1 MILAVIKMS
10 AHKILRRRRKLSA
23 LKRRRKLS
31 AIKLSADK
39 LSAKWIP
46 VRVVSVETII
56 VLLLLEISIHIFE
69 VALDIVQ
76 FFQ

>member
-1 MILAVIKMS
+1 M
-10 AHKILRRRRKLSA
+10 
-23 LKRRRKLS
+23 S

-39 LSAKWIP
+39 LSAKWMP
-46 VRVVSVETII
+46 VRIVSVETII